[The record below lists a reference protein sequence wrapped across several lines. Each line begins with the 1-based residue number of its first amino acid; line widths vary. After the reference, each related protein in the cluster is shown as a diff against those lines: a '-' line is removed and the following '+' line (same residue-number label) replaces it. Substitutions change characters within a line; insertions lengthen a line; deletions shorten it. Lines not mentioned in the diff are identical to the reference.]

1 MKKETRMVELTYEE
15 MRDICIALDMTGD
28 RWYEQDKDRAMR
40 LYELSSRFMSI
51 RREMK
56 ENEIK

>member
-15 MRDICIALDMTGD
+15 MREICIALDMTGD

-40 LYELSSRFMSI
+40 LYELSSRFMPI